1 MKAKTLI
8 ILAVCAALPMMS
20 WAAKPKKNAAAE
32 PVAEEEPEIVTEDCV
47 MYTSLFHESA
57 KNKQYA
63 DMVTELGLDGYGY
76 KDVTLDDSL
85 KSTLRAAH
93 DSMRD
98 AGMPLNDI
106 GIGMLQIIAG
116 NRDKLPNISN
126 GGTAKAAG
134 ADNVDL
140 SGIVDV
146 LKDRL

>member
-1 MKAKTLI
+1 
-8 ILAVCAALPMMS
+8 
-20 WAAKPKKNAAAE
+20 
-32 PVAEEEPEIVTEDCV
+32 
-47 MYTSLFHESA
+47 
-57 KNKQYA
+57 
-63 DMVTELGLDGYGY
+63 MVTELGLDGYGY

-106 GIGMLQIIAG
+106 GVGMLQIIAG
-116 NRDKLPNISN
+116 NRDKLPNINN
-126 GGTAKAAG
+126 GDTDKAAG